1 MSGQKTIT
9 KQLYSG
15 STLASIVL
23 LIGNGALAYDAVG
36 DNHSADTERPV
47 V

>member
-1 MSGQKTIT
+1 M
-9 KQLYSG
+9 YSG

-23 LIGNGALAYDAVG
+23 LMGNGALAYDVVG